1 MLASQDARKAIVL
14 VFVTLLPAC
23 GPEARPETE
32 SPPAAEAVHPNNMAR
47 ALEGGGTV
55 FVIRPSELTAEQGA
69 WTARVRDADYVFTS
83 LESGPWDM
91 PGMNAFLQGMQQE
104 AAYSPN
110 TAKNIPVLLRIP
122 PIHELGLDS
131 ARARVEEALRV
142 GVSGIIFPHILSAEE
157 MAQPQQLLGS
167 NGWPTNP
174 QGSAVAVHMI
184 EDRSS
189 VDMAPLLVS
198 TPGVK
203 VILVGPMSLHSSYQD
218 DSVAVE
224 NAIQSVLALCKAQDV
239 ACGITAVADDVVK
252 RVQQGFRF
260 LVVREPEVL
269 AAGKAA
275 VSRP

>member
-1 MLASQDARKAIVL
+1 MATHLRRHIYALFVAVL
-14 VFVTLLPAC
+14 SAAC
-23 GPEARPETE
+23 GGEPEAQPE
-32 SPPAAEAVHPNNMAR
+32 SSAAEETAAHPNNMAR
-47 ALEGGGTV
+47 ALDGGGTV
-55 FVIRPSELTAEQGA
+55 FVIRPSELTADQGA

-91 PGMNAFLQGMQQE
+91 PGMNAFLQGMNE
-104 AAYSPN
+104 AAAYAPDA
-110 TAKNIPVLLRIP
+110 AKSIPVLLRIP

-131 ARARVEEALRV
+131 ARARVQDALRV

-167 NGWPTNP
+167 DGWPTNP
-174 QGSAVAVHMI
+174 QGRVVAVHMI
-184 EDRSS
+184 EDRTS

-203 VILVGPMSLHSSYQD
+203 VILLGPMSLHSSFQD

-224 NAIQSVLALCKAQDV
+224 NAIQSVLALCKAEDV